1 MFHNLIAMKY
11 IIKIIGQFYKSCV
24 DEFKAIFHDKG
35 VMIFIF
41 LLPLIYPVVY
51 ALIYN
56 PELSRDVKA
65 VVVDDDRSEK
75 SRAFV
80 RKIDASEG
88 VRIIGYAANMEEAK
102 DALAEKQCYGIIRI
116 DRNFENDIVRGERG
130 KAMLYCDMSLLIRYK
145 ALLSGV
151 TEASFDLGSE
161 IQFETIGAL
170 GASGPKLPPVY
181 KPAYYPLGNPE
192 QGFATFLLPGIM
204 ILVIQQ
210 TILLAICMLAGGRF
224 EKFRAGLIA
233 SPGITGDFLPALL
246 GKAGTFV
253 IIYIPIIF
261 YLLFIL
267 PYAFQYPQ
275 EAGFWDLLILCVPF
289 ILSVVFFGMT
299 LQVLVRERESVF
311 VVIVFS
317 SVLMLFA
324 SGITWPLF
332 STPAPLQF
340 VGGCI
345 PSTWAMQAF
354 ERMNANGASLYEVG
368 FEMKM
373 LWILTFIYGITAY
386 IANRFTS
393 RNYKN
398 AFLDAEN

>member
-1 MFHNLIAMKY
+1 MFHKLIEMKY
-11 IIKIIGQFYKSCV
+11 IIKIIGEFYKSCV
-24 DEFKAIFHDKG
+24 GEFKAIFHDKG

-88 VRIIGYAANMEEAK
+88 VKVIGYAANMEEAK
-102 DALAEKQCYGIIRI
+102 EALASKKCYGIIRI
-116 DRNFENDIVRGERG
+116 DRDFEKDIVRGERG

-145 ALLSGV
+145 SLLSGV
-151 TEASFDLGSE
+151 TEASLDLGSE
-161 IQFETIGAL
+161 IQFETIGAM
-170 GASGPKLPPVY
+170 GANGPKLPTVY

-210 TILLAICMLAGGRF
+210 TILLAICMLAGSRY
-224 EKFRAGLIA
+224 EKFRAGLIP
-233 SPGITGDFLPALL
+233 SSGIVGNFIPGLL
-246 GKAGTFV
+246 GKAGTY
-253 IIYIPIIF
+253 IILYIPIVF
-261 YLLFIL
+261 YLLYIL

-299 LQVLVRERESVF
+299 LQSFVRERESVF

-332 STPAPLQF
+332 SIPAPLQF
-340 VGGCI
+340 IGGCI

-354 ERMNANGASLYEVG
+354 ERMNANGASLFEVG

-373 LWILTFIYGITAY
+373 LWVLTFFYGFTAY
-386 IANRFTS
+386 ISNRFS
-393 RNYKN
+393 LRKSKN
-398 AFLDAEN
+398 D

>member
-1 MFHNLIAMKY
+1 MKY
-11 IIKIIGQFYKSCV
+11 ILKIVGGFYKSCV
-24 DEFKAIFHDKG
+24 GEFKAIFHDKG

-75 SRAFV
+75 SRNFI

-88 VRIIGYAANMEEAK
+88 VKVIGYAANMEEAK
-102 DALAEKQCYGIIRI
+102 EALALKKCYGIIHI
-116 DRNFENDIVRGERG
+116 DRNFEKDIVRGERG

-145 ALLSGV
+145 SLLSSV

-161 IQFETIGAL
+161 IQFETFGAM
-170 GASGPKLPPVY
+170 GASGPKLPTVY

-210 TILLAICMLAGGRF
+210 TILLAICMLAGGMY
-224 EKFRAGLIA
+224 EKFRAGLIS
-233 SPGITGDFLPALL
+233 SPAVRGDFIPVLF
-246 GKAGTFV
+246 GKAGAYI
-253 IIYIPIIF
+253 IIYIPIVF
-261 YLLFIL
+261 YLLYIL
-267 PYAFQYPQ
+267 PYAFKYPQ

-289 ILSVVFFGMT
+289 ILSVVFLGMT
-299 LQVLVRERESVF
+299 LQAFVRERESVF

-332 STPAPLQF
+332 STPVPLQF
-340 VGGCI
+340 IGGCI

-373 LWILTFIYGITAY
+373 LWLLTFVYGITAY
-386 IANRFTS
+386 IVNRFS
-393 RNYKN
+393 LIINKS
-398 AFLDAEN
+398 AFLRP